1 MKKQFGLI
9 GHPIFHSISP
19 FIHGRLFELSKI
31 SAEYKLFDVAPN
43 NFESSMCF
51 LKKLSGYNVTIP
63 YKQKIIPFLDELR
76 DKSDIYKSVNT
87 VKNSRISSGYNTD
100 ANGFLS
106 ALAFEK
112 IEFGQN
118 VTILGCG
125 GVARIFC
132 FEAIFHGCNV
142 TLAVRKESLF
152 RAKVLIEDI
161 ENITKKTVG
170 VTFINSL
177 PQNIDLLINA
187 TPVGMFPHIEQCPVS
202 DANLKNCKSVFDA
215 VYNPL
220 ETLLIKK
227 AKNNG
232 SKVAS
237 GLSMLVF
244 QAVFAHKIWNE
255 TTFTDADISQL
266 IADSKEILKKFG

>member
-112 IEFGQN
+112 IEFGKN

-132 FEAIFHGCNV
+132 FEAIFHGCHV
-142 TLAVRKESLF
+142 TLAIRKESYF
-152 RAKVLIEDI
+152 NAKSLANDVEKLTNKIV
-161 ENITKKTVG
+161 NIT
-170 VTFINSL
+170 FLEDL

-187 TPVGMFPHIEQCPVS
+187 TPIGMFPAIEQCPVS
-202 DANLKNCKSVFDA
+202 DVDLKNCKSVFDA

-255 TTFTDADISQL
+255 ATFTDADIYQL